1 MNKKFIYAVSVIV
14 LLFFSGN
21 SYSQT
26 ATIDLQI
33 FEPLPQVDLGSIIV
47 QNNLNGAPKVFYVQI
62 NPSGLT
68 VFVRGAI
75 LWNKNDGGGFRT
87 LFTFETDRF
96 VSRSFYSDELGTSGL
111 KVHGEAP
118 SSSLTEDLI
127 SRGKPTGTFRFS
139 LTLFNAGGI
148 QLSQTSK
155 DVSFTNP
162 SQTLSIITPAA
173 NSTQSVGSVI
183 ARWSQINGASKYRIK
198 LNLRTSPGQSLEEA
212 LESGTPLI
220 NNKEVDGTVSNAD
233 LRSLLEREWL
243 PGQELVLQVAAVV
256 GGVGGGSD
264 LKSEIINFQIAQ
276 GSGTPV
282 DNVKNAL
289 ITLLTQLQNEQA
301 ALFISELNNASMDN
315 VKYYNNE
322 GSEISFAQFQSIVN
336 SILSSIVKITLI
348 NQ

>member
-1 MNKKFIYAVSVIV
+1 MNKKFIYAVSVLIF
-14 LLFFSGN
+14 LFFSQN
-21 SYSQT
+21 SFSQV

-62 NPSGLT
+62 SPPGIE

-75 LWNKNDGGGFRT
+75 LWNKNDGGGFKT
-87 LFTFETDRF
+87 LFTFETEKF
-96 VSRSFYSDELGTSGL
+96 ISKSFYSDELGSSNL
-111 KVHGEAP
+111 KVHGDAP
-118 SSSLTEDLI
+118 NSSLTEDLI

-139 LTLFNAGGI
+139 LSLFNSGGS

-155 DVSFTNP
+155 DVTFSNP

-173 NSTQSVGSVI
+173 NSTQSVGSII

-198 LNLRTSPGQSLEEA
+198 LNLRTSPQQSLEDA

-220 NNKEVDGTVSNAD
+220 NNKEVDGSVTNAD
-233 LRSLLEREWL
+233 LRTLLEREWL

-256 GGVGGGSD
+256 SGVGGGSD
-264 LKSEIINFQIAQ
+264 LRSEIVNFQIAQ

-282 DNVKNAL
+282 DNTKNAL
-289 ITLLTQLQNEQA
+289 ITLLMQLQNEQA
-301 ALFISELNNASMDN
+301 TLMVSELNNASMEN
-315 VKYYNNE
+315 VKFYNNE
-322 GSEISFAQFQSIVN
+322 GSEISFAQFQNVVN
-336 SILSSIVKITLI
+336 SILSSIVKITLT